1 MTTPTT
7 SQLQITTSLDG
18 DKYTITAT
26 VLPGGYLPQN
36 IFLYQ
41 NTGTN
46 QLGDYYGVANTDELT
61 RFQVWNST
69 PIPKFGNAFIRYSQA
84 KIVLNVQDDVAS
96 VISNIK
102 LGAQN
107 LSAAL
112 KLAASSTQV
121 ILIP

>member
-1 MTTPTT
+1 MMPTT
-7 SQLQITTSLDG
+7 SQLQITTALDG

-26 VLPGGYLPQN
+26 VLPGSYLPQN

-41 NTGTN
+41 NTGTT

-61 RFQVWNST
+61 RFQVFT
-69 PIPKFGNAFIRYSQA
+69 GTAIPKFGNAFVRYSQA
-84 KIVLNVQDDVAS
+84 KIVLNVQDDAAS

-121 ILIP
+121 IIIP